1 LPSKAGRLSVFLNV
15 PFDKRYEP
23 LFVALIAGLV
33 AIGRKP
39 RCVLEIPDAGEGRR
53 KRLLRLIEK
62 CQTSIH
68 DLCRVTG
75 SGARRLPRF
84 NMPFEL
90 GVTYALKAG
99 SSHRLFLFEQKAHRV
114 QITLSDMN
122 GVDPQ
127 IHDGTQRG
135 VLRCV
140 LNCLGSTKA
149 NPELAALLSLTFK
162 LSRIAGALKRKHHVA
177 TIFERELFRQLV
189 AAATRLAEA
198 AGLITV
204 S

>member
-1 LPSKAGRLSVFLNV
+1 LPLSAGRRSVFLNV

-23 LFVALIAGLV
+23 LFTALIAGLV

-53 KRLLRLIEK
+53 KRLLRLVAS

-75 SGARRLPRF
+75 SGPRRLPRF
-84 NMPFEL
+84 NMAFEL

-99 SSHRLFLFEQKAHRV
+99 SSHRLFLFEQEPHRV

-140 LNCLGSTKA
+140 LNCLGSTRA
-149 NPELAALLSLTFK
+149 NPPLATLLNLTFK
-162 LSRIAGALKRKHHVA
+162 LSRIAAALKRQHRVA
-177 TIFERELFRQLV
+177 TIFDRELFQQVV

-198 AGLITV
+198 ASLITEA
-204 S
+204 